1 MSSNIAAL
9 NAANFG
15 AAKNCPRGRN
25 AHRLGRC
32 ECEKVDTTNLS
43 GCAVGSPSFTV
54 VDQAETV
61 RLRKELAEAKSEIE
75 ALFDRQVVL
84 ERIIEDLKEDTSAQ
98 VVEIKRLH
106 IVLKS
111 TSEVIKAIGAAR
123 DSIESTLE
131 SLDLNA
137 EN

>member
-1 MSSNIAAL
+1 MTSNIASM

-32 ECEKVDTTNLS
+32 ECEKINTTNLS

-54 VDQAETV
+54 VDRAETV
-61 RLRKELAEAKSEIE
+61 RLKKELTEAREEIE
-75 ALFDRQVVL
+75 ALFDRQVAL
-84 ERIIEDLKEDTSAQ
+84 ERIIEDLKEDSSAQ
-98 VVEIKRLH
+98 IVEIKRLH
-106 IVLKS
+106 VVLKS

-131 SLDLNA
+131 SLNIDA